1 MVAVK
6 NEFCTT
12 HGLLGPNSNPPD
24 CQGPLRIAI
33 VIQRHL
39 PGAQH
44 NSFSVAE
51 NDLKSKTHERRLR
64 QDVIPILKIL
74 SC

>member
-1 MVAVK
+1 MVAIK

-33 VIQRHL
+33 VIQPHL
-39 PGAQH
+39 PGVQH
-44 NSFSVAE
+44 NCFSVA
-51 NDLKSKTHERRLR
+51 KKGSK
-64 QDVIPILKIL
+64 K
-74 SC
+74 